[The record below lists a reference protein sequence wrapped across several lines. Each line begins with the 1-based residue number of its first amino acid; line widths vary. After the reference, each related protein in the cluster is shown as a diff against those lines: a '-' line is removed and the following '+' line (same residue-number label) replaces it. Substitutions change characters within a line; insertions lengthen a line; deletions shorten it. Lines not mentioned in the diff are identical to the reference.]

1 VGAAPAGGA
10 RRRQSS
16 AGRGALAPA
25 SFRPG
30 QGSGAAWA
38 APVGL
43 VEVEEGL
50 VGLAAGL
57 NPELAAAA
65 PIGVGGRLGTAG
77 QGVRP

>member
-16 AGRGALAPA
+16 AGHGALAPA

-43 VEVEEGL
+43 VEVEGL

-65 PIGVGGRLGTAG
+65 PIGAGGRLGTAG